1 MMSENNDEMLD
12 LIVHPVLAKPIA
24 VGEYQPSNELQNYLT
39 NTELNHPTGTEPR
52 DYGAVSKN
60 VMILRDDICK
70 DLRKKILYAG
80 KEFARDLLGID
91 TNEMID
97 VLSWVTVKRP
107 NNQHMSHS
115 HPNSIISG
123 VYFFDEHTENMPLHF
138 LNKMYPDSTSEFIL
152 RPKYFPP
159 SSITGLPEA
168 PFSFRNVATLKVS
181 KGTLVLFPSTLVHQ
195 VDLNTTP
202 FNRYSLAFN
211 LLPKE
216 GLGSA
221 EELTRFNY
229 GDVL

>member
-1 MMSENNDEMLD
+1 MSEKNDEMLN
-12 LIVHPVLAKPIA
+12 LVVYPVLAKPIA
-24 VGEYQPSNELQNYLT
+24 VGEFQPSNELQDYLT
-39 NTELNHPTGTEPR
+39 NTELKHPVGMEPPG
-52 DYGAVSKN
+52 YGAVSKN
-60 VMILRDDICK
+60 IMILRENICS
-70 DLRKKILYAG
+70 DLRQKILYAG

-107 NNQHMSHS
+107 NNEHHAHS

-138 LNKMYPDSTSEFIL
+138 SNKMHPDSESEFIL
-152 RPKYFPP
+152 RPKYLPP
-159 SSITGLPEA
+159 ECISGIAEA
-168 PFSFRNVATLKVS
+168 PFSNRRLATVKVS

-195 VDLNTTP
+195 VDVNNTP

-216 GLGSA
+216 GLGHGD
-221 EELTRFNY
+221 ELTQFNY
-229 GDVL
+229 RDAL